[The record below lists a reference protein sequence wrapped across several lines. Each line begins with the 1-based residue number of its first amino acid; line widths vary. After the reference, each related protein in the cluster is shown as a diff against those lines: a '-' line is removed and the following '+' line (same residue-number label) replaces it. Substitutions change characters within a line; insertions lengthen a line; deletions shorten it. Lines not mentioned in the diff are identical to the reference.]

1 MNRPGF
7 KFKPRQV
14 NDSSQSNQIMDHLV
28 SHTAL
33 VLRLIHRLQ
42 WNEVEEDAYQT
53 TFCHPPPFSRLEGLR
68 KIYHSFKCWS
78 QSIQLTRVHI
88 GYVMATW
95 IQSGHCTYER
105 HISNTKY
112 NELITNERH
121 ISSSYWH
128 SCMCHLRYYAFF
140 CLQSLCTGQMKSY
153 HHETKHHTPTSR
165 YGT

>member
-1 MNRPGF
+1 LLACCATKTSWKNE
-7 KFKPRQV
+7 RQIEA
-14 NDSSQSNQIMDHLV
+14 SCSILRGISRQTK
-28 SHTAL
+28 TAL
-33 VLRLIHRLQ
+33 YKQDPETRTKI
-42 WNEVEEDAYQT
+42 
-53 TFCHPPPFSRLEGLR
+53 FCHPPSFSRLEGLR

-88 GYVMATW
+88 GYVMVTW

-105 HISNTKY
+105 HISNNKY

-128 SCMCHLRYYAFF
+128 SCMCHLRYYALF